1 LDLYITS
8 KEHAKSNKNSDEYWY
23 ERSKEELTFKPKI
36 NKVTAKQEDAP

>member
-8 KEHAKSNKNSDEYWY
+8 REHEKKNKESDEYWY

-36 NKVTAKQEDAP
+36 NKVVVKVEEAP